1 MIADSGRS
9 VAFTGHRTYDGT
21 AAESLSAAVER
32 LYGRGFRTFLS
43 GMAVGFDLAAA
54 EAVLTLRAAHPD
66 VRLVAV
72 VPFRG
77 QEERFSPADRVRF
90 RRAVAAADEVEV
102 LAGGYRRGCYAVR
115 NDFLVSGRARRGMVR
130 RFAGRHALHPAPG
143 LGPRPR
149 GVESSPFGRR
159 PCDPPRAAGAVLS
172 VRGGSGAGKKIPG
185 RSRKDPPGVR

>member
-115 NDFLVSGRARRGMVR
+115 NDFLVDRAALVVAWYDGSPGGTRYTLRRALARGREVWN
-130 RFAGRHALHPAPG
+130 LHPSGGG
-143 LGPRPR
+143 LAIRP
-149 GVESSPFGRR
+149 VQPALF
-159 PCDPPRAAGAVLS
+159 
-172 VRGGSGAGKKIPG
+172 
-185 RSRKDPPGVR
+185 

>member
-21 AAESLSAAVER
+21 AAERLSAAVER

-54 EAVLTLRAAHPD
+54 EAVLTLRAAHSD
-66 VRLVAV
+66 

-90 RRAVAAADEVEV
+90 LRAVAAADEVEV

-115 NDFLVSGRARRGMVR
+115 NDFLVDRAALVVAWYDGSPGGTRYTLRRALARGREVWN
-130 RFAGRHALHPAPG
+130 LHPSGGG
-143 LGPRPR
+143 LAIRP
-149 GVESSPFGRR
+149 VQPALF
-159 PCDPPRAAGAVLS
+159 
-172 VRGGSGAGKKIPG
+172 
-185 RSRKDPPGVR
+185 